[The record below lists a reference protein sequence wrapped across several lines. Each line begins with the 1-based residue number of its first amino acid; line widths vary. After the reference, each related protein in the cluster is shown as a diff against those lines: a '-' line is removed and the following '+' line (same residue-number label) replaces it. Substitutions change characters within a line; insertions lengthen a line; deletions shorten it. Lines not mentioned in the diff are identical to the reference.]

1 MAVTSRIVQISDNHL
16 SARHGYSRSNW
27 EATVAHIGALAPDL
41 VISTGDMVIDDPDE
55 ADTRAFAR
63 ERFDRLPCPWL
74 VVPGNHDVGDGPP
87 TPWQDQPVTAERVE
101 AFVDTW
107 GMDRFVHDIDGWRL
121 VGING
126 LLLGSGLDALE
137 QNQDEWLED
146 TLAGAD
152 GRRLAIFAHKPFY
165 TERPDEPDTIMNVP
179 IAARARVL
187 RQLERHGV
195 ELIATGHLHD
205 ARVRHAAGAAHVWCP
220 TSAFL
225 LMDQPTDPFGGV
237 PQVGLIEYDFD
248 PDGVS
253 WRTRSPAGVAAFSL
267 ADVGRQHGAVRFAP
281 EHPW

>member
-1 MAVTSRIVQISDNHL
+1 MTSRIVQISDNHL

-41 VISTGDMVIDDPDE
+41 VISTGDLVIDDPDE

-63 ERFDRLPCPWL
+63 ARFDRLPCPWL

-87 TPWQDQPVTAERVE
+87 TPWQDQPVTAARVE

-126 LLLGSGLDALE
+126 LLLGSGVHHLE
-137 QNQDEWLED
+137 TEQDDWLEE

-152 GRRLAIFAHKPFY
+152 GRRIALFAHKPFFI
-165 TERPDEPDTIMNVP
+165 TTPDEADTIMNVP
-179 IAARARVL
+179 GSARRRVL
-187 RQLERHGV
+187 AQLDRHGV

-205 ARVRHAAGAAHVWCP
+205 ARVRHTGSAAHVWCP

-225 LMDQPTDPFGGV
+225 LMDHEIDPFGGV

-253 WRTRSPAGVAAFSL
+253 WRTRTPTGVAEFSL
-267 ADVGRQHGAVRFAP
+267 TDLGRRHGAVRFAP
-281 EHPW
+281 EAPW